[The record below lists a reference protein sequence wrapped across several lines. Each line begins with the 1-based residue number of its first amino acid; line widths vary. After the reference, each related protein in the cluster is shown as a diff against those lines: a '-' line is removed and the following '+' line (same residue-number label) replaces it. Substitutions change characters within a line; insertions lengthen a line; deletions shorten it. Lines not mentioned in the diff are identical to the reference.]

1 MIRSLRR
8 LARFESPT
16 RLDWSVY
23 FGLFTLLHI
32 PAIINFYHREGDSN
46 PYLLF
51 AQSLLKG
58 DLRLPSGMSSYMD
71 MIAYH
76 GAYYL
81 PYPPLPSV
89 ILLPFV
95 AIFGVHHVNTVFIV
109 IIMSCLNLYLLYK
122 LLERLKVDQTWV
134 PWLIIAFFFGS
145 GYWYALFT
153 SHHVYAFAQIT
164 SCTFQLL
171 FLNELLGKRRWL
183 LIGVFIGC
191 SFLTRQLTIFYMI
204 FPLGYMWYLYKTQG
218 IPIRIKDLLLL
229 GSGCGF
235 FIALYLLYNYAR
247 FGNPLDP
254 GYAHILFIGTL
265 KERVDRYGVFS
276 IKYFLFNFY
285 TFFIKGFNIEF
296 QGPALMQIK
305 DMDLWGTSLLSAS
318 PFLIA
323 SIRAKWA
330 PILKTSAWIT
340 IVVILLVL
348 LCYHNNG
355 YFQTNTIRFSLD
367 FLPLLFVL
375 TALGIKDVNPW
386 LLRSLIAYSIFLNLV
401 SFVIHFIYHP

>member
-1 MIRSLRR
+1 MMQYLRR

-16 RLDWSVY
+16 RLDWFIY
-23 FGLFTLLHI
+23 FLLFTVLHI
-32 PAIINFYHREGDSN
+32 PGIINFYHKDGANN

-51 AQSLLKG
+51 AHSLLHG
-58 DLRLPSGMSSYMD
+58 DLRLPAMPNYLD
-71 MIAYH
+71 MIAFH

-95 AIFGVHHVNTVFIV
+95 AVFGVNHVNTVFV
-109 IIMSCLNLYLLYK
+109 VVIMSCLNLFLLYQ
-122 LLERLKVDQTWV
+122 LLKRLAIDQIWV

-171 FLNELLGKRRWL
+171 LLCELFGKRRWW
-183 LIGVFIGC
+183 LIGAYIGC
-191 SFLTRQLTIFYMI
+191 TFLTRQLTICYLI
-204 FPLGYMWYLYKTQG
+204 FALGYMWWLHSKQKVQ
-218 IPIRIKDLLLL
+218 IKIKDLFLLSL
-229 GSGCGF
+229 SCGF

-254 GYAHILFIGTL
+254 GYANILFIGVL

-276 IKYFLFNFY
+276 TRYLLFNLY

-296 QGPALMQIK
+296 QGPALIQIK

-323 SIRAKWA
+323 SLRAKWPA
-330 PILKTSAWIT
+330 TLKWSAWLT
-340 IVVILLVL
+340 IFGILLGL
-348 LCYHNNG
+348 LFYHNNG

-367 FLPLLFVL
+367 FLPLLFLL
-375 TALGIKDVNPW
+375 TALGIKDINPW
-386 LLRSLIAYSIFLNLV
+386 LLKSLIGYAIFLNLL
-401 SFVIHFIYHP
+401 SFIIHYVYHP